1 MQASKIKPDT
11 LFSLMEMDKVFK
23 EHDLN
28 LENFDYVI
36 HVEHMEVLL
45 NKSGQYILDMSFCYN
60 INGTLYHKKYHYNIP
75 KSKSELIDWLMF
87 YLDIYKD
94 EKCKKIFLMDTV

>member
-1 MQASKIKPDT
+1 MQIKSNT
-11 LFSLMEMDKVFK
+11 LFSLMEMNKIFE

-36 HVEHMEVLL
+36 HIEHMEVFL
-45 NKSGQYILDMSFCYN
+45 NKYGQYTLDMSFCYN
-60 INGTLYHKKYHYNIP
+60 INDKLYQKKYYYDIP
-75 KSKSELIDWLMF
+75 KSKTELIDWLMF